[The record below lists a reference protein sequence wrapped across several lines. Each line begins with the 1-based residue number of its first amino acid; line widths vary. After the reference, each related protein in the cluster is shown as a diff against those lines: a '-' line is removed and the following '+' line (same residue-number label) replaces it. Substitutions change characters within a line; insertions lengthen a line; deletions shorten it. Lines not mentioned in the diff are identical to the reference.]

1 MNDTQETLVCMREK
15 SARDVLAMELSIPQY
30 QRAYIWRQSVVKSFL
45 SDIEKWVM
53 KNSGAADRSYH
64 LGCIILKEGRG
75 ESGNVEYAIVDGQQR
90 LITLALWARALGLAD
105 GENRLVGRPVRGG
118 EDAIKR
124 AREICKDFSIELKD
138 FSRLELSVLEI
149 SERADEELAYAFF
162 DNTNTLGKKLSDYD
176 LLKTHHL
183 RFLHDEIDD
192 GRASRFC
199 AQKWN
204 LLATQNVRDES
215 LQKLLLNDCLY
226 RIRQWAWNG
235 GNTSFPVNGDSFFRT
250 LYTHFSSKVDEHV
263 SSSFETKSPQE
274 AEKMIV
280 GGIPFFE
287 YVEYFR
293 ARYVQFLKH
302 PAVKCLHG
310 QLAGHSKGVIYKAV
324 LATSFIAYCRFGDW
338 YLADM
343 ICALAYVISRMRCRD
358 SVQERMLTWCSDGRG
373 EIAGGWG
380 GYMNRVTEAVLHAP
394 SDVALVEILHGDG
407 FRYVVTKEDKPNTK
421 QWYWKSLKDFLG
433 SCPDRQ
439 GFSDYYERLIE
450 I

>member
-1 MNDTQETLVCMREK
+1 MNNTQEDFVCMQEK
-15 SARDVLAMELSIPQY
+15 SARDILAMDLSIPQY
-30 QRAYIWRQSVVKSFL
+30 QRAYIWRQSVVKSFV
-45 SDIEKWVM
+45 SDIEKWVR
-53 KNSGAADRSYH
+53 KNSREPNRKYH
-64 LGCIILKEGRG
+64 LGCIILKEERG
-75 ESGNVEYAIVDGQQR
+75 ASRNVEYAIVDGQQR
-90 LITLALWARALGLAD
+90 LITLAMWARALGLDDEA
-105 GENRLVGRPVRGG
+105 NRLVGKSVRGG

-124 AREICKDFSIELKD
+124 AREVCKDFSIALED
-138 FSRLELSVLEI
+138 FSKLQLSVLEI
-149 SERADEELAYAFF
+149 SERADEKLAYAFF

-183 RFLHDEIDD
+183 RFLRDEIDD

-199 AQKWN
+199 ARKWN
-204 LLATQNVRDES
+204 LLATQNIRDES

-226 RIRQWAWNG
+226 RIRQWAWIG
-235 GNTSFPVNGDSFFRT
+235 GSRSFPVNGDDFFRT

-263 SSSFETKSPQE
+263 SSSFETKTPQE

-280 GGIPFFE
+280 GGMPFFE
-287 YVEYFR
+287 YVEFFR

-302 PAVKCLHG
+302 PAVACLHG
-310 QLAGHSKGVIYKAV
+310 HLAGHSKGVIYKAV

-358 SVQERMLTWCSDGRG
+358 SVQERMLTWCTDGRD
-373 EIAGGWG
+373 EIVGGWG

-407 FRYVVTKEDKPNTK
+407 FRYVASKEKNLNTK
-421 QWYWKSLKDFLG
+421 YWYWKALKDFLN
-433 SCPDRQ
+433 SCPERQ
-439 GFSDYYERLIE
+439 AFSDYYERFIE